1 MMKLFLPF
9 VSTAHAQTTSS
20 SLTSLSQVESSLDR
34 IVGFLFDTF
43 WIVAVGM
50 LIWAAILFLTS
61 TDKETIGKAKRIII
75 YAVIAAAA
83 ALLANGIY
91 SITFN
96 ILQGK

>member
-1 MMKLFLPF
+1 MKSILSFIP
-9 VSTAHAQTTSS
+9 VAHAQTTSS
-20 SLTSLSQVESSLDR
+20 GLTSLSQVQSSLDR
-34 IVGFLFDTF
+34 IVTFLFDTF

-61 TDKETIGKAKRIII
+61 NDKESIGKAKRIII